1 MEVQLLLGDE
11 LLVAVLAEKVQ
22 LAPVTLLTGDQLL
35 LVSNKKKLKK
45 ILICKNYDANAK
57 RMINYKA
64 LKK

>member
-35 LVSNKKKLKK
+35 LVSNKKNKKNFKLVKTMMQTR
-45 ILICKNYDANAK
+45 NE
-57 RMINYKA
+57 
-64 LKK
+64 

>member
-11 LLVAVLAEKVQ
+11 LLVAVLAKKVQ

-35 LVSNKKKLKK
+35 LVSNKKKKK

>member
-35 LVSNKKKLKK
+35 LVSNK
-45 ILICKNYDANAK
+45 ISKNYDANAK

>member
-11 LLVAVLAEKVQ
+11 LLVAVLAKKVQ

-35 LVSNKKKLKK
+35 LVSNK
-45 ILICKNYDANAK
+45 ISKNYDANAK

>member
-35 LVSNKKKLKK
+35 LVSNKISKS
-45 ILICKNYDANAK
+45 YDANAK